1 MPKWIKRGA
10 VFVLFVHGLIHL
22 IGTVV
27 YLRLGEVQG
36 FFYKTTLLGGT
47 WNLGP
52 SGMGV
57 FGALWGVAAV
67 GFIGAALAL
76 LTNRRVWRPLLAA
89 VTVFSLLLTGLDS
102 SLAFAGILLNLVILA
117 LLFGSWRSSV
127 KPSPTPL
134 KKKVGDP
141 QG

>member
-1 MPKWIKRGA
+1 MPKWIKLGA
-10 VFVLFVHGLIHL
+10 VFVLFAHGLIHL
-22 IGTVV
+22 LGTVV

-36 FFYKTTLLGGT
+36 FAYKTTLLGGS

-57 FGALWGVAAV
+57 FGALWALAAV
-67 GFIGAALAL
+67 GFIVAALTL
-76 LTNRRVWRPLLAA
+76 LMNRGGWQRILAV

-102 SLAFAGILLNLVILA
+102 SLAFAGILLNMVILA
-117 LLFGSWRSSV
+117 LLFWSWRSSA
-127 KPSPTPL
+127 KRSSTL
-134 KKKVGDP
+134 SEKNVGDL